1 MESTERSIRGY
12 VVVGVVPSTAERVVT
27 TAVDLA
33 ARFGTG
39 LACVSV
45 EPDRMAFAEG
55 IDGTVLS
62 YPLDPQSWAA
72 ELEFD
77 PALEARLRP
86 IAEARGVDLVATCL
100 TGEPAH
106 VLGAL
111 ADRVDAPLVV
121 VGSREAGLRGSV
133 REFFAGSVAL
143 HLSHRQHRPVVVV
156 PLAPV
161 ARSEAL
167 PWDDDL

>member
-1 MESTERSIRGY
+1 MQSTERSIHGY
-12 VVVGVVPSTAERVVT
+12 VVVGVVPSTADRVVT
-27 TAVDLA
+27 TAVDVA
-33 ARFGTG
+33 ARYGTG
-39 LACVSV
+39 VACVSV
-45 EPDRMAFAEG
+45 EPDRLAFAEG

-62 YPLDPQSWAA
+62 YPLDPESYAA

-77 PALEARLRP
+77 PALEARLRS
-86 IAEARGVDLVATCL
+86 IAEARGVEMVATSL

-111 ADRVDAPLVV
+111 ADRDDAPLIV

-161 ARSEAL
+161 TRSEAL
-167 PWDDDL
+167 PWDDAL

>member
-1 MESTERSIRGY
+1 MSNDDADLQGF
-12 VVVGVVPSTAERVVT
+12 VVAGVVPGGGEAVVT
-27 TAVDLA
+27 RAVEFA

-39 LACVSV
+39 LVCVVV
-45 EPDRMAFAEG
+45 EPDRVAFTEG

-62 YPLDPQSWAA
+62 YPLDPD
-72 ELEFD
+72 EYDGPPVFD
-77 PALEARLRP
+77 VDLEARLRS
-86 IAEARGVDLVATCL
+86 IAGARGVALETRAV

-106 VLGAL
+106 CLGRFA
-111 ADRVDAPLVV
+111 ARIGAPMIV

-143 HLSHRQHRPVVVV
+143 HLTHRQHLPVVVV

-161 ARSEAL
+161 ARADRL
-167 PWDDDL
+167 PWELDL

>member
-1 MESTERSIRGY
+1 MDRTERSIRGF
-12 VVVGVVPSTAERVVT
+12 VVVGVVPSTADRVVEAAAEF
-27 TAVDLA
+27 AV
-33 ARFGTG
+33 RFGTG

-62 YPLDPQSWAA
+62 YPLDPASYAA
-72 ELEFD
+72 ELAPD
-77 PALEARLRP
+77 PELEARLRS
-86 IAEARGVDLVATCL
+86 IADASGVELVVTCL

-106 VLGAL
+106 VIGAL
-111 ADRVDAPLVV
+111 ADRVDAPMVV

-156 PLAPV
+156 PLSPV
-161 ARSEAL
+161 PRAESL
-167 PWDDDL
+167 PWEDEL